1 MGIYRRGGQE
11 KRPLGVMSLQLRPAC
26 AQALTRIFRLS
37 DQDLDHALSDEELNA
52 FQVWPCPDT
61 LAALVRG
68 SSG

>member
-1 MGIYRRGGQE
+1 
-11 KRPLGVMSLQLRPAC
+11 MSLQLRPAC